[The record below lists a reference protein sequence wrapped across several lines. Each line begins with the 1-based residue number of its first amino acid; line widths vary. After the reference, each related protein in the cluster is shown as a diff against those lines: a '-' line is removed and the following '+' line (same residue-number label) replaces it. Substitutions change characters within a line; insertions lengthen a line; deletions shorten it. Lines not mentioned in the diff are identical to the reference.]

1 MPALVSPSLGAR
13 LFPVVMVVAVLA
25 GLLVGSFLNV
35 VAYRAP
41 RRLSVSTPRSFCPTC
56 RHQLT
61 WWENIPLVSWV
72 VLGGRCHTCHAPIS
86 PRYPAVEAGT
96 GIVFGLVTWAWH
108 GTAPSLVFC
117 LLAAGAGALVLVEVE
132 GRHPPLGLA
141 AVALAV
147 VAVAAVVVTL
157 VAHGV
162 DTLVGLAAGV
172 AGGAVVF
179 AALRRIDPDGERPWD
194 RGRAVVLVASAW
206 VGGTQ
211 QGLPLASGAHHWAGP
226 LWGVGAAA
234 VIGALSALGRHV
246 LLNGPAPAA
255 RAAGSGCAPAGC
267 APAGSA
273 GSSAPSSCTGTGPCS
288 GTGTGPGTCGTG
300 TCGTGTC
307 GTGTCGSCGAPD
319 PGTHTA
325 TRHRRTVAA
334 VVLGAPVVTSSLM
347 AMVASLAAVR
357 G

>member
-13 LFPVVMVVAVLA
+13 LFPVVMVVAVLV

-41 RRLSVSTPRSFCPTC
+41 RRLSVTTPRSFCPTC
-56 RHQLT
+56 RRQLT
-61 WWENIPLVSWV
+61 WWENIPLASWA
-72 VLGGRCHTCHAPIS
+72 VLGGRCHTCHTPIS

-147 VAVAAVVVTL
+147 VAVAAVVIAL
-157 VAHGV
+157 VAHGE
-162 DTLVGLAAGV
+162 DTLVGLAAGA

-194 RGRAVVLVASAW
+194 RGRAVVLVAAAW

-211 QGLPLASGAHHWAGP
+211 QGLPLASGTHHWAGP

-234 VIGALSALGRHV
+234 VIGVLAALGRRV
-246 LLNGPAPAA
+246 LLTGATPTA
-255 RAAGSGCAPAGC
+255 RAAGSGPAPVG
-267 APAGSA
+267 PAGS
-273 GSSAPSSCTGTGPCS
+273 STPSSCVDPAPC
-288 GTGTGPGTCGTG
+288 G

-307 GTGTCGSCGAPD
+307 GTGTCGSCAAPD
-319 PGTHTA
+319 PGTHPTS
-325 TRHRRTVAA
+325 TYPTGRHRRA
-334 VVLGAPVVTSSLM
+334 VTAVLLGAPVVTSSLV
-347 AMVASLAAVR
+347 AMVVSLAAVR